1 MAQSLDPEDIVVV
14 RPGGESPAA
23 HDRSRGNHDDND
35 FNDSGKKDW
44 YNYPNTN
51 VYRDDND

>member
-1 MAQSLDPEDIVVV
+1 MAHSLDPEDIVVV
-14 RPGGESPAA
+14 RPGGDSLAA

-35 FNDSGKKDW
+35 VNDSGKADW

-51 VYRDDND
+51 VFRDDND

>member
-14 RPGGESPAA
+14 RPGGESPTA
-23 HDRSRGNHDDND
+23 HDRSKGNHDDNNY
-35 FNDSGKKDW
+35 NDEGKKDW